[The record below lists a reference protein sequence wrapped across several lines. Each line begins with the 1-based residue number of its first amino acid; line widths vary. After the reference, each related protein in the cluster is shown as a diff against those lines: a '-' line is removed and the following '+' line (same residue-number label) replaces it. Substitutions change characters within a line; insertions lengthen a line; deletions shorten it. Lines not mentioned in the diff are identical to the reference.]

1 MTESRKTSLQT
12 ALFWAYVVFAF
23 LAGVVFLH
31 GHSWG
36 WFILNNAVL
45 SYNLYWR
52 GAVNHWREHV
62 ELWMRRRELILLERE
77 MDDTDDDILDAL
89 AVDPA
94 SLALADLRV
103 WMHELHTKRREVID
117 RMDYLHRVLG
127 ITPLRSL
134 RQAAND

>member
-12 ALFWAYVVFAF
+12 ALFWAYVVFAT
-23 LAGVVFLH
+23 LTGVVFLRS
-31 GHSWG
+31 HSWG
-36 WFILNNAVL
+36 WFIVNNAVL

-52 GAVNHWREHV
+52 GAVNHWPEWI

-77 MDDTDDDILDAL
+77 MDDTDDEILAAL
-89 AVDPA
+89 PHSPTLV
-94 SLALADLRV
+94 SLRG
-103 WMHELHTKRREVID
+103 WMNMLHTKRREVID
-117 RMDYLHRVLG
+117 RMDHLHRVLG